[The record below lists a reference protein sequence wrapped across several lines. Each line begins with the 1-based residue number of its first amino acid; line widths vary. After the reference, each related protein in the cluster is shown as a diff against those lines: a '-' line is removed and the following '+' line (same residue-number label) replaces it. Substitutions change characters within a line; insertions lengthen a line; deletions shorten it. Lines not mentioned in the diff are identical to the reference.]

1 MCLRIRQ
8 FKIRET
14 LNLLEEEFIPIGRS
28 RGHGLGPATKNHV
41 TDEVDL

>member
-28 RGHGLGPATKNHV
+28 RGHGLEPTTKNHV
-41 TDEVDL
+41 MDEVDL

>member
-28 RGHGLGPATKNHV
+28 RGHGLEPKTKSHV
-41 TDEVDL
+41 MDEVDL